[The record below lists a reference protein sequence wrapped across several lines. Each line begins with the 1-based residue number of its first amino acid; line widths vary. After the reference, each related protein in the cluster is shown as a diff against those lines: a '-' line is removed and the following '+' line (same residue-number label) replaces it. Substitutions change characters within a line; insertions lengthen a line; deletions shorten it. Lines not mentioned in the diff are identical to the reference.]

1 MHDVLVFAALG
12 WEVRA
17 ATQALSGVE
26 PGGRPGTW
34 RGYLGDGVSC
44 LVVRTGLGLD
54 RARAVA
60 EASPP
65 ARLFLSAGCA
75 GALSDDLH
83 AGDVVLA
90 EAVVRLDR
98 DLRPAERLPAA
109 TSGLM
114 SWATSR
120 GFAARAG
127 LLVSSPIVLDG
138 AARSGVATATGGRV
152 VDMESAAVAAV
163 ARRRGV
169 PFLGVRVVLD
179 EVDQVLPVAPGMLDE
194 VTGEMR
200 VLRTVGAL
208 AMHPGW
214 WPGLARLARQR
225 QVCER
230 RLRTFLGALLGGGLD
245 ALGQT
250 PNVATG

>member
-1 MHDVLVFAALG
+1 MHDVLVFAALA

-17 ATQALSGVE
+17 ATQALSGIQ
-26 PGGRPGTW
+26 PAGRPGTW

-54 RARAVA
+54 RARLAV

-65 ARLFLSAGCA
+65 ARLLVSAGCA
-75 GALSDDLH
+75 GALRDDLR

-90 EAVVRLDR
+90 DAVVRLDR
-98 DLRPAERLPAA
+98 DLRTAERLPAA
-109 TSGLM
+109 SAGLM
-114 SWATSR
+114 PWATSR
-120 GFAARAG
+120 GFAARSG
-127 LLVSSPIVLDG
+127 LIVSSPVVLDG
-138 AARSGVATATGGRV
+138 AARRGVAAATGGHV
-152 VDMESAAVAAV
+152 VEMESAAVAAV

-179 EVDQVLPVAPGMLDE
+179 EADQVLPMAPGMLDE
-194 VTGEMR
+194 ATGEMR
-200 VLRTVGAL
+200 VLRTIGAL
-208 AMHPGW
+208 ATHPGW

-230 RLRTFLGALLGGGLD
+230 RLRTFLGGLLGGGLD
-245 ALGQT
+245 ALGQSA
-250 PNVATG
+250 NVATG

>member
-1 MHDVLVFAALG
+1 MHDVLVFAALA

-26 PGGRPGTW
+26 PAGRPGTW

-54 RARAVA
+54 RARAAA
-60 EASPP
+60 EAAPP

-75 GALSDDLH
+75 GALSEDLH
-83 AGDVVLA
+83 AGDVVMA
-90 EAVVRLDR
+90 DGVVRLDR
-98 DLRPAERLPAA
+98 DLRQAERLPAA
-109 TSGLM
+109 SAGLM
-114 SWATSR
+114 PWAVGR

-127 LLVSSPIVLDG
+127 LVVSSPIVLDG
-138 AARSGVATATGGRV
+138 ALRSTVAAATGGHV
-152 VDMESAAVAAV
+152 VEMESAAVAAV

-179 EVDQVLPVAPGMLDE
+179 EADQVLPNAPGMLDE
-194 VTGEMR
+194 ATGEMR

-208 AMHPGW
+208 AAHPGW
-214 WPGLARLARQR
+214 WAGLARLARQR
-225 QVCER
+225 QICER
-230 RLRTFLGALLGGGLD
+230 RLRTLLGGLLGGGLD
-245 ALGQT
+245 ALGQS
-250 PNVATG
+250 PSVATG